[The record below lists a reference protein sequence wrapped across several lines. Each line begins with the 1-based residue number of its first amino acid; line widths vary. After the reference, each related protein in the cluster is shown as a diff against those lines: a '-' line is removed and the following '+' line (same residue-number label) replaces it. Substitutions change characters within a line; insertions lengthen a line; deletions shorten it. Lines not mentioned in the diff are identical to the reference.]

1 MEFTYAPEIRAAR
14 IGIVLLITAN
24 DGADRW
30 RARLITAQPAIRD
43 QIAKRRKPYLM
54 RVAADGTLTILKLYR
69 KAKDRVVYLY

>member
-30 RARLITAQPAIRD
+30 RARLITAQPAIRG